1 MIPSSPRNAG
11 CLLAL
16 QGLGW
21 CSESSFRAFLQ
32 KSACLQLYSLKKTE
46 MQSRKKYKP
55 LIPPSKSRVSMCR
68 FTITDTRLSRIRLAV
83 YPVSSM
89 CSSSNSYKFYVTQE
103 IGTQVLM
110 FNQKF
115 GHGDNTETVVCTK
128 CSSTHMIGGGAIN
141 MIQWLPFYGH
151 CTGSP

>member
-1 MIPSSPRNAG
+1 
-11 CLLAL
+11 
-16 QGLGW
+16 
-21 CSESSFRAFLQ
+21 
-32 KSACLQLYSLKKTE
+32 

-68 FTITDTRLSRIRLAV
+68 FTITNTRLSRIRLAV

-115 GHGDNTETVVCTK
+115 GHGANTETVVCTK
-128 CSSTHMIGGGAIN
+128 CSSTHMIGGARN
-141 MIQWLPFYGH
+141 KYDPVTPLLWALHWLPLSFHVQYKMLVL
-151 CTGSP
+151 TFKL